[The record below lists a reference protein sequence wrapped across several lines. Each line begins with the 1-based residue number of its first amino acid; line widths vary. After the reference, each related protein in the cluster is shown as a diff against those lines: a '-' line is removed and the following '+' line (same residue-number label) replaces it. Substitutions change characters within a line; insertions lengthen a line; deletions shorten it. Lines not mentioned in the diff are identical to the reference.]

1 MRPDRK
7 IGFSGN
13 ADEFRLR
20 VALGIDGDRRRIS
33 DFFGDVKEEKRRMN

>member
-1 MRPDRK
+1 MRPARK

-13 ADEFRLR
+13 ADVFKLRL
-20 VALGIDGDRRRIS
+20 VLGDRRRTS